1 MSILIEQ
8 PRYSC
13 ALAAQQTVLAIPGG
27 IPIIHAGPG
36 CSTKAFNFTSYNLGF
51 QGEGYAGGAHISATN
66 AGEEE
71 VVFGGENKLHNTIDG
86 ALQVMDGDLFVALTG
101 CTAGIIG
108 DDVYAVAKEF
118 ADEGK
123 PVVGVETAGFK
134 GNNYFGHEVVLE
146 GIIEQ
151 FIGDVEPHVEKGLVN
166 VFASVPYQDPYWR
179 GDLNEFKRIL
189 ERIGLKVNIL
199 FGEGSQ
205 GVSEWKNIPNAQ
217 FNLLI
222 SPWVGLNTV
231 KLLENKYQTPY
242 LHYPVFPVGAQET
255 SKFLR
260 SVSEYAGL
268 DKDKTEKVIKEEEHK
283 FYSYFTSLANFFG
296 EYKSNLPSELYV
308 VADSLYAI
316 GTANY
321 LINELGFIGKGVYV
335 VDDPSPEN
343 EDRIKKIYAD
353 TTDEYKDILKV
364 EADGGLIEKDIREKI
379 GKSKKA
385 LILGSQWEKFIAD
398 ETNNLAV
405 YLSAPSHHTVIL
417 NRTYAGYTGGLR
429 LLEDVYSSLFTRKNV
444 IPRAQLLIE

>member
-1 MSILIEQ
+1 
-8 PRYSC
+8 
-13 ALAAQQTVLAIPGG
+13 
-27 IPIIHAGPG
+27 
-36 CSTKAFNFTSYNLGF
+36 
-51 QGEGYAGGAHISATN
+51 
-66 AGEEE
+66 
-71 VVFGGENKLHNTIDG
+71 
-86 ALQVMDGDLFVALTG
+86 MDGDLFVALTG

-118 ADEGK
+118 AEEGK

-134 GNNYFGHEVVLE
+134 GNHYFGHEAVLE

-151 FIGDVEPHVEKGLVN
+151 FIGDVQPQVKKGYVN

-179 GDLNEFKRIL
+179 GDFNEIKRVL

-205 GVSEWKNIPNAQ
+205 GISEWRDIPNAQ

-231 KLLENKYQTPY
+231 KLLEDKYKTPY

-268 DKDKTEKVIKEEEHK
+268 DKEKTEKVIDEEENK
-283 FYSYFTSLANFFG
+283 FYSYFTSLADFFG
-296 EYKSNLPSELYV
+296 EYKSKLPSELYV

-343 EDRIKKIYAD
+343 EERIKKIYAD
-353 TTDEYKDILKV
+353 TTDEYKDILIV

-379 GKSKKA
+379 GDSKKA

-398 ETNNLAV
+398 DTKNLSV
-405 YLSAPSHHTVIL
+405 YLSAPSNHTVIL

-429 LLEDVYSSLFTRKNV
+429 LLEDAYSSLFSRKDVN
-444 IPRAQLLIE
+444 PRAQLFLE